1 MGKNQQPIDKAS
13 PDGILLIDK
22 PSGVTSHDV
31 VQKIRF
37 FLQTHSIGHTGTLD
51 PLATGL
57 LVLCVGKATKFVK
70 FLTNH
75 DKSYQADIL
84 LGIQTDTDDITGKVL
99 KKTDPSQL
107 SDEKIQSVIHRF
119 YGNMKQI
126 PPAYSAI
133 KVDGKKL
140 YQYAR
145 NEQQIPIVEPR
156 EIEIKSISDFSIVRS
171 TTDITLKMTLLV
183 SKGTYIRAIARD
195 IGECL
200 HVGGCL
206 KQLTRM
212 QVGEFNLKDA
222 QSLDEIERGN
232 PQFLNPLSFLG
243 FPRIT
248 VDDVWG
254 KKVMN
259 GVKMPIAMFQEIT
272 PTIIESREGDV
283 LAVYEPDENQTYMR
297 MSVKIA

>member
-107 SDEKIQSVIHRF
+107 SDEKILSVIHRF
-119 YGNMKQI
+119 YGNMKQT

-183 SKGTYIRAIARD
+183 SKGTYIR
-195 IGECL
+195 
-200 HVGGCL
+200 
-206 KQLTRM
+206 
-212 QVGEFNLKDA
+212 
-222 QSLDEIERGN
+222 
-232 PQFLNPLSFLG
+232 
-243 FPRIT
+243 
-248 VDDVWG
+248 
-254 KKVMN
+254 
-259 GVKMPIAMFQEIT
+259 
-272 PTIIESREGDV
+272 
-283 LAVYEPDENQTYMR
+283 
-297 MSVKIA
+297 

>member
-1 MGKNQQPIDKAS
+1 
-13 PDGILLIDK
+13 
-22 PSGVTSHDV
+22 
-31 VQKIRF
+31 
-37 FLQTHSIGHTGTLD
+37 
-51 PLATGL
+51 
-57 LVLCVGKATKFVK
+57 
-70 FLTNH
+70 
-75 DKSYQADIL
+75 
-84 LGIQTDTDDITGKVL
+84 
-99 KKTDPSQL
+99 
-107 SDEKIQSVIHRF
+107 
-119 YGNMKQI
+119 
-126 PPAYSAI
+126 
-133 KVDGKKL
+133 
-140 YQYAR
+140 
-145 NEQQIPIVEPR
+145 
-156 EIEIKSISDFSIVRS
+156 
-171 TTDITLKMTLLV
+171 MTLLV

-222 QSLDEIERGN
+222 QSLDEIERWN